1 MTSYFYIWVKLG
13 NMFKKESATGK
24 SNQVRLCTIITE
36 DFPKLTYKKK
46 RKKKTSEELK
56 NILKMVSQISRFF
69 LIHESESLRQPSLS
83 ICHQHLPP
91 PWASL
96 TFQMHHSTT

>member
-36 DFPKLTYKKK
+36 KTFLNLHIRK
-46 RKKKTSEELK
+46 RGEKKTSEELK

-69 LIHESESLRQPSLS
+69 LIHKSESLRQPSLS
-83 ICHQHLPP
+83 ICHHRGHP
-91 PWASL
+91 
-96 TFQMHHSTT
+96 